1 MDLQSINI
9 SAELLA
15 ATTEVVELT
24 NWQKIMRIA
33 LSPDSLREIAM
44 YILLMVLLC
53 AISKVVYDVKESRR
67 LKKEFAAYQQLRV
80 DQDAEEKAERR

>member
-1 MDLQSINI
+1 MDLQSINT

-15 ATTEVVELT
+15 ATTEAVELT

-33 LSPDSLREIAM
+33 LSPDALREIAM

-53 AISKVVYDVKESRR
+53 AISKVVYDVKESRQ
-67 LKKEFAAYQQLRV
+67 LKKEFAEYMQRRK
-80 DQDAEEKAERR
+80 DEEMEN

>member
-1 MDLQSINI
+1 MDLQ

-15 ATTEVVELT
+15 ATTEVAELT

-33 LSPDSLREIAM
+33 LGPEALREIAM

-67 LKKEFAAYQQLRV
+67 LKKEFAEYMQRRA
-80 DQDAEEKAERR
+80 DAEEENG

>member
-1 MDLQSINI
+1 MDLQSINT
-9 SAELLA
+9 SAEFLA

-33 LSPDSLREIAM
+33 LSPDALREIAM

-67 LKKEFAAYQQLRV
+67 LKKEFAEYQQRRK
-80 DQDAEEKAERR
+80 DEEMEN

>member
-1 MDLQSINI
+1 MDLQSINT

-15 ATTEVVELT
+15 ATTEAIELR

-33 LSPDSLREIAM
+33 LSPDALREIAM

-67 LKKEFAAYQQLRV
+67 LKKEFAEYQQRRK
-80 DQDAEEKAERR
+80 DEEMEN

>member
-1 MDLQSINI
+1 MDLQSINT

-15 ATTEVVELT
+15 ATTEAVEMT

-67 LKKEFAAYQQLRV
+67 LKKEFAEYQQRRK
-80 DQDAEEKAERR
+80 DEEMEN

>member
-1 MDLQSINI
+1 MDLQSINT

-15 ATTEVVELT
+15 ATTEAVELT

-67 LKKEFAAYQQLRV
+67 LKKEFAEYQQRRK
-80 DQDAEEKAERR
+80 DEKMEN

>member
-1 MDLQSINI
+1 MDLQSINT

-15 ATTEVVELT
+15 VSTEAAELT

-67 LKKEFAAYQQLRV
+67 LKKEFAEYQQRRK
-80 DQDAEEKAERR
+80 DQEMEN

>member
-1 MDLQSINI
+1 MDLQSINT

-15 ATTEVVELT
+15 ATTEAVELT

-67 LKKEFAAYQQLRV
+67 LKKEFEEYQQRRK
-80 DQDAEEKAERR
+80 DEEMEN

>member
-1 MDLQSINI
+1 MDLQSINT

-15 ATTEVVELT
+15 ATTEAAELT

-67 LKKEFAAYQQLRV
+67 LKKEFAEYMQCRK
-80 DQDAEEKAERR
+80 DEEMEN

>member
-1 MDLQSINI
+1 MDLQSINT

-15 ATTEVVELT
+15 ATTEAVELT

-67 LKKEFAAYQQLRV
+67 LKKEFAEYQQRRK
-80 DQDAEEKAERR
+80 DEECEG

>member
-1 MDLQSINI
+1 MDLQSINT

-15 ATTEVVELT
+15 ISTEAVELT

-67 LKKEFAAYQQLRV
+67 LKKEFAEYQQRRK
-80 DQDAEEKAERR
+80 DEEMEN

>member
-1 MDLQSINI
+1 MDLQSINT

-15 ATTEVVELT
+15 ATTEAVELT

-67 LKKEFAAYQQLRV
+67 LKKEFAEYMQRRK
-80 DQDAEEKAERR
+80 DEEREG

>member
-1 MDLQSINI
+1 MDLQSINT

-67 LKKEFAAYQQLRV
+67 LKKEFAEYQQRRK
-80 DQDAEEKAERR
+80 DEEMEN

>member
-1 MDLQSINI
+1 MDLQSINT

-15 ATTEVVELT
+15 ATTEAVELT

-33 LSPDSLREIAM
+33 LSPDALREIAM

-53 AISKVVYDVKESRR
+53 AITKVVYDVKESRR
-67 LKKEFAAYQQLRV
+67 LKKEFAEYMQRR
-80 DQDAEEKAERR
+80 QDEEMEN

>member
-1 MDLQSINI
+1 MDLQSINT

-15 ATTEVVELT
+15 ATTEAVELT

-67 LKKEFAAYQQLRV
+67 LKKEFAEYMQRRK
-80 DQDAEEKAERR
+80 DEEMEN

>member
-67 LKKEFAAYQQLRV
+67 LKKEFAEYQQRRK
-80 DQDAEEKAERR
+80 DEEREG

>member
-1 MDLQSINI
+1 MDLQSINT

-15 ATTEVVELT
+15 ATTEAVELT

-33 LSPDSLREIAM
+33 LSPDALREIAM

-67 LKKEFAAYQQLRV
+67 LKKEFAEYMQRRK
-80 DQDAEEKAERR
+80 DEEMEN

>member
-1 MDLQSINI
+1 MDLQSINT

-15 ATTEVVELT
+15 ATTEAVELT

-67 LKKEFAAYQQLRV
+67 LKKEFAEYMQRRK
-80 DQDAEEKAERR
+80 DEEIEN

>member
-1 MDLQSINI
+1 MDLQSIYI

-15 ATTEVVELT
+15 ATTEAVELT

-33 LSPDSLREIAM
+33 LSPDSLREIPM

-67 LKKEFAAYQQLRV
+67 LKKAFAEYQQ
-80 DQDAEEKAERR
+80 RRKDEDREG

>member
-1 MDLQSINI
+1 MDLQSINT

-15 ATTEVVELT
+15 ATTEAVELT

-67 LKKEFAAYQQLRV
+67 LKKEFEEYQQLRV

>member
-1 MDLQSINI
+1 MDLQSINT

-15 ATTEVVELT
+15 ATTEAVELT

-33 LSPDSLREIAM
+33 LSPDALREIAM

-67 LKKEFAAYQQLRV
+67 LKNEFEEYQQLRV
-80 DQDAEEKAERR
+80 DQEAEEKAERR

>member
-1 MDLQSINI
+1 MDLQSINT

-15 ATTEVVELT
+15 ATTETAELT

-67 LKKEFAAYQQLRV
+67 LKKEFAEYQQRRK
-80 DQDAEEKAERR
+80 DEEREG

>member
-1 MDLQSINI
+1 MDLQSINT

-15 ATTEVVELT
+15 ATTEAVELT

-67 LKKEFAAYQQLRV
+67 LKKEFAEDQQRRK
-80 DQDAEEKAERR
+80 DEEMEN

>member
-1 MDLQSINI
+1 MDLQSINT

-15 ATTEVVELT
+15 ATTETAELT

-33 LSPDSLREIAM
+33 LSPDALREIAM

-67 LKKEFAAYQQLRV
+67 LKKEFAEYQQRRK
-80 DQDAEEKAERR
+80 DEEMEN

>member
-1 MDLQSINI
+1 MDLQ

-15 ATTEVVELT
+15 ATTEVAELT

-33 LSPDSLREIAM
+33 LGPEALREIAM

-53 AISKVVYDVKESRR
+53 AVSKVVYDIKENRR
-67 LKKEFAAYQQLRV
+67 LKQEFETYQQRRK
-80 DQDAEEKAERR
+80 DEEMEN

>member
-1 MDLQSINI
+1 MDLQSINT

-15 ATTEVVELT
+15 ATTEAVELT

-33 LSPDSLREIAM
+33 LSPDALREIAM

-67 LKKEFAAYQQLRV
+67 LKKEFAEYMQRRK
-80 DQDAEEKAERR
+80 DQEMEN